1 MKDGFIAFLRTSM
14 LCGDIRNEMVEY
26 KICFLTAD
34 VSHFEVYFSH
44 VVDNTGDERS
54 GAGTSS

>member
-1 MKDGFIAFLRTSM
+1 M

-44 VVDNTGDERS
+44 VVDNTGEERS